1 MTNTD
6 ELRILLDND
15 LYDVKCDLAKR
26 AGSRGFLHVDD
37 DTGELDADAFYEDRR
52 YFRQFLDEVQSTI
65 SDLVDEDLSDVD
77 WDEIALDIASE
88 Y

>member
-1 MTNTD
+1 MDTD

-15 LYDVKCDLAKR
+15 LYDVKCDLAKS
-26 AGSRGFLHVDD
+26 AGSHGSLHVDD
-37 DTGELDADAFYEDRR
+37 DTGELDVNAFYMDDF
-52 YFRQFLDEVQSTI
+52 YFSRFLDEVQSTI
-65 SDLVDEDLSDVD
+65 SDRVDEDLSDVD

>member
-1 MTNTD
+1 MDTD

-15 LYDVKCDLAKR
+15 LYDVKCDLAKG
-26 AGSRGFLHVDD
+26 ADSHGFLHVDD
-37 DTGELDADAFYEDRR
+37 DTGELDVNAFYMDDF
-52 YFRQFLDEVQSTI
+52 YFSRFLDEVQSTI

>member
-1 MTNTD
+1 MDTD

-15 LYDVKCDLAKR
+15 LYGVRCDLAKS
-26 AGSRGFLHVDD
+26 AGRYGSLDVDD
-37 DTGELDADAFYEDRR
+37 DTGELDVDAFYEDSY

-65 SDLVDEDLSDVD
+65 SDLVDEDLSDID

>member
-1 MTNTD
+1 MDTD

-15 LYDVKCDLAKR
+15 LYGVRCDLTKS
-26 AGSRGFLHVDD
+26 AGRHGLLHVDD
-37 DTGELDADAFYEDRR
+37 DTGEIDVNAFYMDDF
-52 YFRQFLDEVQSTI
+52 YFSRFLDEVQSTI